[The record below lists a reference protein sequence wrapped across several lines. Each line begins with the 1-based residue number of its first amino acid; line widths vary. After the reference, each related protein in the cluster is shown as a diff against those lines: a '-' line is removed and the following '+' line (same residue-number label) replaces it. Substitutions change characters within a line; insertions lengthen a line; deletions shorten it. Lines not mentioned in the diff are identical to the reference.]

1 MSAPFFKLQVLT
13 PDARVLEAEVES
25 LVLPGI
31 GGLFGVLAR
40 HAPMV
45 AALRPGVMK
54 TIRTGETGF
63 CVVGDG
69 AAEVSPDG
77 VLVLA
82 ESFIRAADR
91 DDAEDKLEEM
101 LKAADAVK
109 P

>member
-1 MSAPFFKLQVLT
+1 MSAPLFKLQVLT

-25 LVLPGI
+25 LVLPGV

-45 AALRPGVMK
+45 AALRPGIMK
-54 TIRTGETGF
+54 IGRTGETDF

-82 ESFIRAADR
+82 ESFIRATDR
-91 DDAEDKLEEM
+91 LNAEDQLEEM
-101 LKAADAVK
+101 PKAADAVK